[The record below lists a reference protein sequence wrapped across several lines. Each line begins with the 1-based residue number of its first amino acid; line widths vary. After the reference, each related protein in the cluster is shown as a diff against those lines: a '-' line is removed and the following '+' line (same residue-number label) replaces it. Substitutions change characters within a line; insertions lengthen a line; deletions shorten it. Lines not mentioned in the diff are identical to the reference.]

1 MPAFGS
7 GCECPQKEATDCCG
21 IALLAFAVVVAVA
34 PAVASALVAAVAVV
48 VWQWELRPGIASL
61 VEVQAWWIYL
71 EARSCPIAQRH
82 ERGTDNHRPGRLL
95 SLFDRR
101 SDWAKTL
108 RSPKTP
114 YRLRSGSER
123 IGMDVPVVE
132 DMSSW

>member
-7 GCECPQKEATDCCG
+7 GCECSQKEATVCCG
-21 IALLAFAVVVAVA
+21 IALLAFAVVAVE
-34 PAVASALVAAVAVV
+34 
-48 VWQWELRPGIASL
+48 QWDLRPGIASL

-95 SLFDRR
+95 SLFDRL
-101 SDWAKTL
+101 SDWVKTL
-108 RSPKTP
+108 RIPKTP
-114 YRLRSGSER
+114 YRLRSGSEHSA
-123 IGMDVPVVE
+123 MDVPVVE